1 MKNFFNLKTIEWKKG
16 KVLLIDQRLLPKK
29 LKFIEL
35 KNYREVAYAISNM
48 IVRGA
53 PAIGVAA
60 AMGLALVAYHSKE
73 KKKERLMKELKKASQ
88 VLKNT
93 RPTAINL
100 FWAIERV
107 LSKAER
113 ASGNIESIKKSI
125 IEEACK
131 IAEEDFITNIKLGEE
146 GSKLLEDGDTV
157 LTHCK
162 WLLRL

>member
-1 MKNFFNLKTIEWKKG
+1 MNFFNIRTIKWKKG
-16 KVLLIDQRLLPKK
+16 KVLLLDQRLLPNK

-35 KNYREVAYAISNM
+35 KNYQEIAYAISNM

-73 KKKERLMKELKKASQ
+73 KNKEKFLKELKKASK

-100 FWAIERV
+100 FWAIERI
-107 LSKAER
+107 LNKAKK
-113 ASGNIESIKKSI
+113 ASGDTESIKKLVI
-125 IEEACK
+125 DEARK
-131 IAEEDFITNIKLGEE
+131 IAEEDFVINIKLGEE

-162 WLLRL
+162 WL

>member
-1 MKNFFNLKTIEWKKG
+1 MKNFFNLRTIEWKNG

-35 KNYREVAYAISNM
+35 KNYQEVAYAIKHM

-53 PAIGVAA
+53 PAIGVTA
-60 AMGLALVAYHSKE
+60 AMGLALVAYHSKAKT
-73 KKKERLMKELKKASQ
+73 KKKLMKELKKASK

-100 FWAIERV
+100 FWALERV
-107 LSKAER
+107 LTKANMVDE
-113 ASGNIESIKKSI
+113 GIELIKKSI
-125 IEEACK
+125 IDEACK
-131 IAEEDFITNIKLGEE
+131 IADEDFAINLKLSEE
-146 GSKLLEDGDTV
+146 GSKLLKDGDTV

-162 WLLRL
+162 WLL